1 MNKKPD
7 NTTLIATAAV
17 TLAAAAATYMFFKT
31 YKTIQKLDEL
41 EQDFNK
47 KDRSYPEKGAW
58 TKEHYNDNY
67 DEDYES

>member
-41 EQDFNK
+41 ELDF
-47 KDRSYPEKGAW
+47 G
-58 TKEHYNDNY
+58 NDDALSSFLNAKNRMR
-67 DEDYES
+67 DE

>member
-17 TLAAAAATYMFFKT
+17 TLAAGLATYMFFKT

-41 EQDFNK
+41 ELDF
-47 KDRSYPEKGAW
+47 G
-58 TKEHYNDNY
+58 NDDALSSFFNAKNRMR
-67 DEDYES
+67 DE

>member
-41 EQDFNK
+41 ELDF
-47 KDRSYPEKGAW
+47 G
-58 TKEHYNDNY
+58 NDDALLSFLNAKNRMR
-67 DEDYES
+67 DE

>member
-31 YKTIQKLDEL
+31 YKTIQKLEEL
-41 EQDFNK
+41 ELDFGNDDALLSAFINNK
-47 KDRSYPEKGAW
+47 LKDS
-58 TKEHYNDNY
+58 
-67 DEDYES
+67 

>member
-31 YKTIQKLDEL
+31 YQTMKKLEEL
-41 EQDFNK
+41 ELDFGNDEGILSMFTR
-47 KDRSYPEKGAW
+47 KD
-58 TKEHYNDNY
+58 TK
-67 DEDYES
+67 

>member
-41 EQDFNK
+41 ELDFGN
-47 KDRSYPEKGAW
+47 DDALLSFLN
-58 TKEHYNDNY
+58 TKNRMR
-67 DEDYES
+67 DE

>member
-31 YKTIQKLDEL
+31 YQAIQKLEDLELDFGNDEGIL
-41 EQDFNK
+41 SMFNR
-47 KDRSYPEKGAW
+47 KDIK
-58 TKEHYNDNY
+58 
-67 DEDYES
+67 

>member
-41 EQDFNK
+41 ELDF
-47 KDRSYPEKGAW
+47 G
-58 TKEHYNDNY
+58 NDDALLSFLNAKHRMR
-67 DEDYES
+67 DE

>member
-31 YKTIQKLDEL
+31 YKTIQKLDEFDL
-41 EQDFNK
+41 DFGNDVVLSSVFNK
-47 KDRSYPEKGAW
+47 KVTDEK
-58 TKEHYNDNY
+58 
-67 DEDYES
+67 